1 MGKKISVAKKQVRS
15 IEALDVK
22 ADVENQTLEFSFSSE
37 VPYLRWY
44 GYEIISHKD
53 GDMDLTRLNSGAP
66 LLFNHDWDK
75 QVGVVEKAWIGPDK
89 RGYVKVKFSKSEFA
103 QEKFQDIQDGI
114 LKGVSFGYIVDDLV
128 LTKESKEEQNE
139 YTAKTTP
146 FEITVCTVPADITVG
161 IGRAAEDG
169 EESIEVVLPSE
180 EENKPQN
187 QPVSNPSSE
196 EEEAKAKTLAA
207 EAAQKERIRMD
218 NLDAVKAERDRAAAI
233 RALGDRFKMRE
244 LADQLIN
251 GGTELSEARG
261 AFLEKMGVKQ
271 TPVTGNE
278 AAVGMS
284 EKDMGNYSFARVLN
298 ALANPND
305 KKAWEAAKFEIE
317 LSQAAAEKG
326 GKAAKGI
333 IVPVDMLRH
342 KRDLSVGTA
351 TAGGH
356 TVASDL
362 LAGSFIDLLR
372 KKSVVQR
379 AGAQVLNGLVGNIA
393 IPRQTGAATAYW
405 VGEAAAIT
413 ESQQAFD
420 QVPMSPKSVGA
431 FTDFSRKLLLQSSVD
446 VENMIRNDL
455 AQVLALEID
464 RAALYGS
471 GSSNQPT
478 GLKSITGVNTVDLAA
493 YATPTWAEIV
503 GMESQIAADNA
514 DVGTMKYLVNAIGRG
529 NCKTT
534 PKTSGQPIFL
544 MENGEM
550 NGYGVEVSN
559 QVAAGD
565 IWFGNFADLILG
577 FWSGLDLLVDP
588 YTMSTSGS
596 VRVVAQQDVDI
607 AARHG
612 ESFCLAYEIP

>member
-75 QVGVVEKAWIGPDK
+75 QVGVVEKAWIGDDK

-128 LTKESKEEQNE
+128 LTKESKEDPNE

-169 EESIEVVLPSE
+169 EESIEVVLPNE
-180 EENKPQN
+180 EEN
-187 QPVSNPSSE
+187 QPAPIPTPEEGE
-196 EEEAKAKTLAA
+196 EEKAKTLAA
-207 EAAQKERIRMD
+207 QAAQKERKRMD
-218 NLDAVKAERDRAAAI
+218 TLEAVKAERERSAAI
-233 RALGDRFKMRE
+233 RALCEKHGMKEMTESF
-244 LADQLIN
+244 IN
-251 GGTELSEARG
+251 NGTDLSEVRSAV
-261 AFLEKMGVKQ
+261 LEKLGVKQ

-278 AAVGMS
+278 GAVGMS
-284 EKDMGNYSFARVLN
+284 QKDMGNYSFARVLN

-342 KRDLSVGTA
+342 KRDLSVGTS

-356 TVASDL
+356 TVATDL

-478 GLKSITGVNTVDLAA
+478 GLKSITGVNTVDLTA